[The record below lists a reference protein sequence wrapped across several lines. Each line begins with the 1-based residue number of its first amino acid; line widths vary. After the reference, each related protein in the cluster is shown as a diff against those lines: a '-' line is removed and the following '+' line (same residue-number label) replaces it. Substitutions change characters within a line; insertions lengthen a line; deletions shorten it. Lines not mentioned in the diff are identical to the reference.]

1 MDVASKMK
9 TVEFK
14 KIMEHLMFPEGVL
27 KDVYSMPLHIRM
39 LVGGSIIFQVMHR
52 TRLVYGPLT
61 RLENL
66 E

>member
-1 MDVASKMK
+1 MK

-14 KIMEHLMFPEGVL
+14 KIMEHLMFPEGVF

-39 LVGGSIIFQVMHR
+39 IVGNAIYVQVMHR

-66 E
+66 DEDR